1 MTLRTRLTA
10 AFLLV
15 VLVPLLLA
23 GLLLFA
29 LLPQGVDRVQGG
41 SLRSS
46 ARLVLASVSE
56 RCQRIE
62 TVAATVA
69 IAGTADLGRL
79 QQVAEDLV
87 ADGRVDGVR
96 VLGAEDRRLAG
107 AGQVPAGPSARC
119 ADAQLVRTGE
129 RAHLVATQPFAL
141 PSGAPGAVVVALTLD
156 DATVGGVSTAAEA
169 SVVLLDGEQSVAG
182 SGTVSAELLAAAL
195 ADPGSPVRR
204 DGRVAQVVRT
214 VRGPGSLGV
223 LVAQDSWLDLTR
235 LQWLFPLAVVGSG
248 LLAVGIASGLA
259 RATTSPLQ
267 ELGRAASRVADG
279 DLSTAIEVR
288 SRDEVGGLAT
298 AFNRMTEKVRGQ
310 VQALED
316 SGRQLRA
323 GVARLGDALGGTHDL
338 DRILAVVLETAM
350 AATGARAGAVLLRDA
365 ASGELSLS
373 AGRNLEERGVPARLR
388 VPADVGIAGA
398 VARSGRPV
406 HGRSGT
412 GRGELQ
418 PGPGE
423 PSGAPV
429 VAVPLTGSG
438 TVIGVLLLW
447 DRDGDEDFTEDD
459 LAMLRTFTSQATV
472 AVDNVLLHE
481 EARRLSVT
489 DGLTGLANYR
499 GFTVTVGKEIE
510 RAVRF
515 ERPLALLLLD
525 LDHFKLVNDVWGHP
539 RGDAVLVELA
549 GRVRAQVRDVDTL
562 ARYGGEEF
570 VVVLPETDRA
580 GAVQA
585 AERICAAVRRR
596 PFGEDGEQPIDVTL
610 SLGIAVFPDHGTT
623 STVLLRRADE
633 ALYAAKRGGR
643 DGWRLASVET
653 ASDTGAR
660 PSSPS
665 LPGPGS

>member
-10 AFLLV
+10 AFLLI

-29 LLPQGVDRVQGG
+29 LLPQGVDRLQGR
-41 SLRSS
+41 SLASS
-46 ARLVLASVSE
+46 GRLVLASVGE
-56 RCQRIE
+56 RCQRVEGIAT
-62 TVAATVA
+62 TVATAV
-69 IAGTADLGRL
+69 TADDDRL
-79 QQVAEDLV
+79 QQLADELV
-87 ADGRVDGVR
+87 GDGRVDGVQ
-96 VLGAEDRRLAG
+96 VLAADGRELAG
-107 AGQVPAGPSARC
+107 AGRAPAAPGARC
-119 ADAQLVRTGE
+119 ADAQVVRTGE
-129 RAHLVATQPFAL
+129 QSHLVAVQPVTL
-141 PSGAPGAVVVALTLD
+141 PSGAGGNVVVSLAVD
-156 DATVGGVSTAAEA
+156 DSTVGGVSTAAGA
-169 SVVLLDGEQSVAG
+169 AVVLLDGERPFAG
-182 SGTVSAELLAAAL
+182 SGTVSEELLAAAL
-195 ADPGSPVRR
+195 AEPGSSVRR
-204 DGRVAQVVRT
+204 DGQVAQLVRA

-223 LVAQDSWLDLTR
+223 VVAQDSWLDLTL
-235 LQWLFPLAVVGSG
+235 LQWLFPIGVVGFA
-248 LLAVGIASGLA
+248 LLAVGIATGLA
-259 RATTSPLQ
+259 RATTSPLE
-267 ELGRAASRVADG
+267 ELGRGASRVADG
-279 DLSTAIEVR
+279 DLTTAIEVR
-288 SRDEVGGLAT
+288 SRDEVGALAT
-298 AFNRMTEKVRGQ
+298 AFNRMTERVRSH
-310 VQALED
+310 VEALED

-350 AATGARAGAVLLRDA
+350 VATGAHAGAVLLRDA
-365 ASGELSLS
+365 GTGELRLS
-373 AGRNLEERGVPARLR
+373 AGRSLEPRGVPARLR
-388 VPADVGIAGA
+388 VPADVGISGA
-398 VARSGRPV
+398 VARSGRPML
-406 HGRSGT
+406 GRSGP

-418 PGPGE
+418 PAPGE

-429 VAVPLTGSG
+429 VALPLTGSG
-438 TVIGVLLLW
+438 TVVGVLLLW

-459 LAMLRTFTSQATV
+459 LATLRTFTTQATV

-499 GFTVTVGKEIE
+499 GFTVTVGKEVE

-549 GRVRAQVRDVDTL
+549 SRVRAQVRDVDTL

-570 VVVLPETDRA
+570 VVVLPETDQA

-610 SLGIAVFPDHGTT
+610 SLGVAVFPDHGTS
-623 STVLLRRADE
+623 STALLRRADE

-643 DGWRLASVET
+643 DGWRLAAAQPAGEPS
-653 ASDTGAR
+653 AS
-660 PSSPS
+660 SS
-665 LPGPGS
+665 

>member
-1 MTLRTRLTA
+1 VTLRTRLTV
-10 AFLLV
+10 AFLLI

-29 LLPQGVDRVQGG
+29 LLPQGVDRLQGG
-41 SLRSS
+41 SLQSS
-46 ARLVLASVSE
+46 AKLVLASVSE
-56 RCQRIE
+56 RCQRVE

-69 IAGTADLGRL
+69 TALTADDARL
-79 QQVAEDLV
+79 QRLAERLV
-87 ADGRVDGVR
+87 GDGRVDGVQVLAADGR
-96 VLGAEDRRLAG
+96 VLATAGLA
-107 AGQVPAGPSARC
+107 PAGPRARC

-129 RAHLVATQPFAL
+129 RAHLVATQPVPL
-141 PSGAPGAVVVALTLD
+141 PSGGGGTVVVSLAVD
-156 DATVGGVSTAAEA
+156 DTAVGGVSSAADA
-169 SVVLLDGEQSVAG
+169 AVVLLDGQQPVAG
-182 SGTVSAELLAAAL
+182 SGTVSEELLAAAL
-195 ADPGSPVRR
+195 AEPGSPVRR
-204 DGRVAQVVRT
+204 DGRVAQLVRA

-223 LVAQDSWLDLTR
+223 LVAQDSWLDLTW
-235 LQWLFPLAVVGSG
+235 LQWLFAVGVLGSG

-259 RATTSPLQ
+259 RATTSPL
-267 ELGRAASRVADG
+267 EALGRGASRVADG
-279 DLSTAIEVR
+279 DLTTVIDVS
-288 SRDEVGGLAT
+288 SRDEVGNLAT

-338 DRILAVVLETAM
+338 DRILAVVLETAI

-365 ASGELSLS
+365 GSGELRLS
-373 AGRNLEERGVPARLR
+373 AGRNLEERSVPARLR
-388 VPADVGIAGA
+388 VPADVGITGA
-398 VARSGRPV
+398 VARSGRSL
-406 HGRSGT
+406 HGRSGP
-412 GRGELQ
+412 GRGELP

-438 TVIGVLLLW
+438 AVIGVLLLW
-447 DRDGDEDFTEDD
+447 DRDGDEDFTEGD
-459 LAMLRTFTSQATV
+459 LDMLRTFTSQATV

-610 SLGIAVFPDHGTT
+610 SLGIAVYPDHGTS
-623 STVLLRRADE
+623 STTLLRRADE

-643 DGWRLASVET
+643 DGWRLASAEP
-653 ASDTGAR
+653 AADAGAR
-660 PSSPS
+660 PS
-665 LPGPGS
+665 

>member
-10 AFLLV
+10 AFLMV

-23 GLLLFA
+23 GLLVFV
-29 LLPQGVDRVQGG
+29 LLPQGVDHLQGR
-41 SLRSS
+41 SLASS
-46 ARLVLASVSE
+46 GRLVLASVGE
-56 RCQRIE
+56 RCRQAESIAAS
-62 TVAATVA
+62 VATAV
-69 IAGTADLGRL
+69 TADEARL
-79 QQVAEDLV
+79 QQVAEVLV
-87 ADGRVDGVR
+87 ADGRVDGVQVLTTDGR
-96 VLGAEDRRLAG
+96 VLARAG
-107 AGQVPAGPSARC
+107 RAPAAPGARC
-119 ADAQLVRTGE
+119 VDGQLVRTGE
-129 RAHLVATQPFAL
+129 QAHVVATQPVPL
-141 PSGAPGAVVVALTLD
+141 PSGGGGNVVVSLAVD
-156 DATVGGVSTAAEA
+156 DDTVGGVASAAEA
-169 SVVLLDGEQSVAG
+169 AVVLLDHQQPVAG
-182 SGTVSAELLAAAL
+182 SGTVRGELLAAAL
-195 ADPGSPVRR
+195 AEPGSPVRR
-204 DGRVAQVVRT
+204 DGEVAQFVRT
-214 VRGPGSLGV
+214 ARGSGALGV
-223 LVAQDSWLDLTR
+223 VVAQASWVDVTPLL
-235 LQWLFPLAVVGSG
+235 WLFPVGVLGFALMAV
-248 LLAVGIASGLA
+248 LIATGLA
-259 RATTSPLQ
+259 RATTSPLE
-267 ELGRAASRVADG
+267 ELGRGASRVADG
-279 DLSTAIEVR
+279 DLTTVIDVR
-288 SRDEVGGLAT
+288 SRDEVGQLAT
-298 AFNRMTEKVRGQ
+298 AFNRMTEQVRRQ
-310 VQALED
+310 VEALED
-316 SGRQLRA
+316 SGQQLRA

-350 AATGARAGAVLLRDA
+350 AATGARAGAVLLRDDGT
-365 ASGELSLS
+365 GELRLS
-373 AGRNLEERGVPARLR
+373 VGRELEERGVPARLR
-388 VPADVGIAGA
+388 VPADVGISGA
-398 VARSGRPV
+398 VARSGRPLV
-406 HGRSGT
+406 GRSGP

-438 TVIGVLLLW
+438 TVVGVLLLW
-447 DRDGDEDFTEDD
+447 DRDGDEEFTEDD

-549 GRVRAQVRDVDTL
+549 ARVRSQVRDVDTL

-610 SLGIAVFPDHGTT
+610 SLGIAVFPDHGTS
-623 STVLLRRADE
+623 STALLRRADE

-643 DGWRLASVET
+643 DGWRLATTEPAGET
-653 ASDTGAR
+653 AAQ
-660 PSSPS
+660 PS
-665 LPGPGS
+665 

>member
-10 AFLLV
+10 AFLAI

-23 GLLLFA
+23 GLLLFG
-29 LLPQGVDRVQGG
+29 LLPKGVDRLQGG
-41 SLRSS
+41 SLQSS
-46 ARLVLASVSE
+46 AGLVLAAVGE
-56 RCQRIE
+56 RCQRLE

-69 IAGTADLGRL
+69 ITVTADDAPAQQLADRL
-79 QQVAEDLV
+79 VG
-87 ADGRVDGVR
+87 DGRVDGVQ
-96 VLGAEDRRLAG
+96 LLAADDRPLAT
-107 AGQVPAGPSARC
+107 AGEVPARPSSRC
-119 ADAQLVRTGE
+119 ADAQVARTGE
-129 RAHLVATQPFAL
+129 RAHLVATQPVPL
-141 PSGAPGAVVVALTLD
+141 PSGDGGTVVVSLRLD
-156 DATVGGVSTAAEA
+156 DTTVGGVSTAADA
-169 SVVLLDGEQSVAG
+169 VVVLLDGDEPVAG
-182 SGTVSAELLAAAL
+182 SGAVSEELLAAAL
-195 ADPGSPVRR
+195 AEPGAPVRR
-204 DGRVAQVVRT
+204 DGRAAQLVRA
-214 VRGPGSLGV
+214 VRGTGSLGV
-223 LVAQDSWLDLTR
+223 LVAQESWLDPTWLR
-235 LQWLFPLAVVGSG
+235 WLFAGGVLGSALVAVS
-248 LLAVGIASGLA
+248 IATGLA
-259 RATTSPLQ
+259 RATTSPL
-267 ELGRAASRVADG
+267 EALGRGASRVADG
-279 DLSTAIEVR
+279 DLTTVIDVR
-288 SRDEVGGLAT
+288 SKDEVGRLAT
-298 AFNRMTEKVRGQ
+298 AFNRMTEKVRGH
-310 VQALED
+310 VEALEEQ
-316 SGRQLRA
+316 GRQLRA
-323 GVARLGDALGGTHDL
+323 GVARLGDALGSTHDL
-338 DRILAVVLETAM
+338 DRILALVLETAT
-350 AATGARAGAVLLRDA
+350 AATGARSGAVLLRDA
-365 ASGELSLS
+365 GTGGLSLS
-373 AGRNLEERGVPARLR
+373 AGRNLEERGVPVRLR
-388 VPADVGIAGA
+388 LPADVGIAGA
-398 VARSGRPV
+398 VAGSGRPLR
-406 HGRSGT
+406 GRSGT

-438 TVIGVLLLW
+438 TVVGVLLLW
-447 DRDGDEDFTEDD
+447 DRDRDEDFTDDD
-459 LAMLRTFTSQATV
+459 LAMLQTFTSQATV

-489 DGLTGLANYR
+489 DALTGLANYR

-549 GRVRAQVRDVDTL
+549 TRVRAQVRDVDTL

-610 SLGIAVFPDHGTT
+610 SLGIAVFPDHGTS

-643 DGWRLASVET
+643 DGWRLASMQT
-653 ASDTGAR
+653 AGDPAR
-660 PSSPS
+660 PA
-665 LPGPGS
+665 

>member
-1 MTLRTRLTA
+1 VTLRTRLTA
-10 AFLLV
+10 AFLLI

-23 GLLLFA
+23 GLLLFV
-29 LLPQGVDRVQGG
+29 LVPQGVDRLQGG

-46 ARLVLASVSE
+46 AKLVLAVVSE
-56 RCQRIE
+56 RCQRVE

-69 IAGTADLGRL
+69 TTVPGDTARL
-79 QQVAEDLV
+79 RQVAARLV
-87 ADGRVDGVR
+87 GDGRVDGVR
-96 VLGAEDRRLAG
+96 VVGADGSPIAS
-107 AGQVPAGPSARC
+107 AGQVPAAAVARC

-129 RAHLVATQPFAL
+129 RAQLVATQPVPL
-141 PSGAPGAVVVALTLD
+141 PSGGAGTVVVSLTVD
-156 DATVGGVSTAAEA
+156 DTTVGGVSTAADA
-169 SVVLLDGEQSVAG
+169 AVVLLDGEQPVAG
-182 SGTVSAELLAAAL
+182 SGAVSDELLAAAL
-195 ADPGSPVRR
+195 AEPGSPVRR
-204 DGRVAQVVRT
+204 DGRAAQLVRT
-214 VRGPGSLGV
+214 VRGTGSLGV
-223 LVAQDSWLDLTR
+223 VVAQDSWLELTWLR
-235 LQWLFPLAVVGSG
+235 WLFPLSVVGFG
-248 LLAVGIASGLA
+248 LLAASVASGLA
-259 RATTSPLQ
+259 RATTSPL
-267 ELGRAASRVADG
+267 EALGRGASRVADG
-279 DLSTAIEVR
+279 DLTTVIDVR
-288 SRDEVGGLAT
+288 SRDEVGHLAV
-298 AFNRMTEKVRGQ
+298 AFNRMTEQVRGQ

-316 SGRQLRA
+316 SGRQLRE
-323 GVARLGDALGGTHDL
+323 GVARLGEALGGTHDL
-338 DRILAVVLETAM
+338 GRILAVVLDTAM
-350 AATGARAGAVLLRDA
+350 AATGARAGAVLLHDA
-365 ASGELSLS
+365 GSGELRLS
-373 AGRNLEERGVPARLR
+373 TGRHLELWGVPARLR
-388 VPADVGIAGA
+388 LPADVGISGA

-406 HGRSGT
+406 RGRSGS

-423 PSGAPV
+423 PSGVPV
-429 VAVPLTGSG
+429 VAVPLSGSG
-438 TVIGVLLLW
+438 AVLGVLLLW
-447 DRDGDEDFTEDD
+447 GRDGADDFTEDD
-459 LAMLRTFTSQATV
+459 LDTLRTLTSQATV
-472 AVDNVLLHE
+472 AVDNVQLHE

-610 SLGIAVFPDHGTT
+610 SLGIAVFPDHGTS
-623 STVLLRRADE
+623 STALLRRADE

-643 DGWRLASVET
+643 DGWRLAT
-653 ASDTGAR
+653 AEPAGDAVAR
-660 PSSPS
+660 PS
-665 LPGPGS
+665 

>member
-10 AFLLV
+10 AFLAI
-15 VLVPLLLA
+15 VLVPLCLA
-23 GLLLFA
+23 GLLLFG
-29 LLPQGVDRVQGG
+29 LLPQGVDRLQGG
-41 SLRSS
+41 SLQSS
-46 ARLVLASVSE
+46 ARLVLAAVGE
-56 RCQRIE
+56 RCQRLE

-69 IAGTADLGRL
+69 ITLT
-79 QQVAEDLV
+79 AEDGRAQQLADRLV
-87 ADGRVDGVR
+87 ADGRVDGVQ
-96 VLGAEDRRLAG
+96 VLRAAGPPLATAGDR
-107 AGQVPAGPSARC
+107 PTGPSARC
-119 ADAQLVRTGE
+119 ADAQVVRTGE
-129 RAHLVATQPFAL
+129 RAHLVATQPVPLA
-141 PSGAPGAVVVALTLD
+141 SGGAGTVVVSLALD
-156 DATVGGVSTAAEA
+156 DSTVGGVSTAADA
-169 SVVLLDGEQSVAG
+169 VVVLLDGEEPIAT
-182 SGTVSAELLAAAL
+182 SGAVSDELVAAAV
-195 ADPGSPVRR
+195 AEPGAPVRR
-204 DGRVAQVVRT
+204 DGRAAQLVRA

-223 LVAQDSWLDLTR
+223 LVVQDSWLDPTWLR
-235 LQWLFPLAVVGSG
+235 WLFAAGVLGSG
-248 LLAVGIASGLA
+248 LLAVSIALGLA
-259 RATTSPLQ
+259 RATTSPL
-267 ELGRAASRVADG
+267 EALGRGASRVADG
-279 DLSTAIEVR
+279 DLTTVIDVR
-288 SRDEVGGLAT
+288 SKDEVGKLAT
-298 AFNRMTEKVRGQ
+298 AFNRMTEKVRGH

-316 SGRQLRA
+316 QSRQLQA
-323 GVARLGDALGGTHDL
+323 GVSRLGDALGGTHDL

-350 AATGARAGAVLLRDA
+350 VATGARAGAVLLRDA
-365 ASGELSLS
+365 STGELSLS
-373 AGRNLEERGVPARLR
+373 AGRNLEEHGVPVRLR
-388 VPADVGIAGA
+388 LPEDAGISGA

-406 HGRSGT
+406 RGRSGD
-412 GRGELQ
+412 GRGELH

-423 PSGAPV
+423 PSGVPV

-438 TVIGVLLLW
+438 TVVGVLLLW
-447 DRDGDEDFTEDD
+447 DRDGDQDFTDDD

-499 GFTVTVGKEIE
+499 GFTVTVGKEVE

-549 GRVRAQVRDVDTL
+549 ARVRAQVRDVDTL

-570 VVVLPETDRA
+570 VVVLPETDEV

-610 SLGIAVFPDHGTT
+610 SLGVAVFPDHGTS
-623 STVLLRRADE
+623 STALLRRADE

-643 DGWRLASVET
+643 DGWRLAAPQT
-653 ASDTGAR
+653 AGDAAAR
-660 PSSPS
+660 PS
-665 LPGPGS
+665 

>member
-1 MTLRTRLTA
+1 VTLRTRLTA
-10 AFLLV
+10 AFLAI
-15 VLVPLLLA
+15 VLAPLLLA
-23 GLLLFA
+23 GLLLFG
-29 LLPQGVDRVQGG
+29 LLPQGVDRLQGG
-41 SLRSS
+41 SLQSS
-46 ARLVLASVSE
+46 AKLVLAAVGE
-56 RCQRIE
+56 RCQRAE

-69 IAGTADLGRL
+69 NALTTDDARL
-79 QQVAEDLV
+79 QLLADRLV
-87 ADGRVDGVR
+87 GDGRVDGVQL
-96 VLGAEDRRLAG
+96 LGADGLLLVTAG
-107 AGQVPAGPSARC
+107 RVPVGPSARC
-119 ADAQLVRTGE
+119 ADAQLVRTGG
-129 RAHLVATQPFAL
+129 RAHLVATQPVPL
-141 PSGAPGAVVVALTLD
+141 PSGGGGTVVVSLVVD
-156 DATVGGVSTAAEA
+156 DATVGGVSTAADA
-169 SVVLLDGEQSVAG
+169 TVVLLDGELPVAS
-182 SGTVSAELLAAAL
+182 SGVVREELLSAAL
-195 ADPGSPVRR
+195 AEPGALVRR
-204 DGRVAQVVRT
+204 DGRAAQVVRA

-223 LVAQDSWLDLTR
+223 LVAQDSWLDLSFLR
-235 LQWLFPLAVVGSG
+235 WLFTVGVVGSA
-248 LLAVGIASGLA
+248 LVAVGIATGLA
-259 RATTSPLQ
+259 RATTSPL
-267 ELGRAASRVADG
+267 EALGRGASRVADG
-279 DLSTAIEVR
+279 DLTTVIDVR
-288 SRDEVGGLAT
+288 SRDEVGALAT

-323 GVARLGDALGGTHDL
+323 GVARIGDALGGTHDL

-350 AATGARAGAVLLRDA
+350 AATGARAGAVLLSDA
-365 ASGELSLS
+365 GSGELRLS

-388 VPADVGIAGA
+388 LPADVGIGGA

-406 HGRSGT
+406 RGRSGP
-412 GRGELQ
+412 GRDQLQ

-438 TVIGVLLLW
+438 AGIGVLLLW
-447 DRDGDEDFTEDD
+447 DRDDDQDFTEDD
-459 LAMLRTFTSQATV
+459 LGMLRTFTSQATV

-499 GFTVTVGKEIE
+499 GFTVTVGKEVE

-549 GRVRAQVRDVDTL
+549 ARVRSQVRDVDTL

-610 SLGIAVFPDHGTT
+610 SLGIAVFPDHGTS
-623 STVLLRRADE
+623 STALLRRADE

-643 DGWRLASVET
+643 DGWRMAAPEP
-653 ASDTGAR
+653 AGDTGAR
-660 PSSPS
+660 PS
-665 LPGPGS
+665 